1 VWLKLISYLPQD
13 PMLIEDTIKTN
24 ICLDLSKTSNKK
36 IKKNLDTAITQA
48 NIKNFIR
55 SLPNGIN
62 TKIGEFGIRLSG
74 GQSKRVALA
83 RTFYHDKEIIVMDEA
98 TSSLDEKTENFILEQ
113 IKELKRKKT
122 VIIITHNKNTLKYC
136 DKVYEIIN
144 GKIRKK

>member
-1 VWLKLISYLPQD
+1 
-13 PMLIEDTIKTN
+13 
-24 ICLDLSKTSNKK
+24 
-36 IKKNLDTAITQA
+36 
-48 NIKNFIR
+48 
-55 SLPNGIN
+55 
-62 TKIGEFGIRLSG
+62 
-74 GQSKRVALA
+74 VALA